1 MDVWDFL
8 FYASIGLSYVILA
21 LIFLL
26 FIIEKSES

>member
-8 FYASIGLSYVILA
+8 FYASIGLAYIIIA

-26 FIIEKSES
+26 FIIEKSEI

>member
-8 FYASIGLSYVILA
+8 FYASIALSYIVLA

-26 FIIEKSES
+26 FIVEKSET